1 MKIGIRIPG
10 AGPWAGPD
18 AIETVSTYA
27 ERIGFDS
34 LWMTD
39 HIALPTEIKTPY
51 PYTASGKFLW
61 PSDTPYLE
69 TLTALT
75 WAAASTDRI
84 EIGTS
89 IITLPWRPLVLT
101 AKTLV
106 SLDVLS
112 GGRLIVGVGAGWMRE
127 QFEILGAD
135 FENRGPRMTE
145 EIRALKHMWESDEV
159 HHDGEFHHLH
169 NFKIY
174 PKPVRP
180 EGIPVWIGG
189 FKSSPLRRAA
199 EVGDGW
205 HPLSLPPDG
214 YAEKLKRLKE
224 LLELNGRTI
233 NDITLTA
240 RPLKSAPYTP
250 ETLEA
255 YHELGVVH
263 MVCDT
268 SFEHAALEQALEELD
283 HLAGT
288 LLPTARRL
296 GGSTV
301 ASKD

>member
-18 AIETVSTYA
+18 AIETVATHA

-51 PYTASGKFLW
+51 PYSANGKFLW

-75 WAAASTDRI
+75 WAAACTEKI

-101 AKTLV
+101 AKMMV

-112 GGRLIVGVGAGWMRE
+112 RGRLTIGVGVGWMKE
-127 QFEILGAD
+127 QFEILGAN

-145 EIRALKHMWESDEV
+145 EIRALKHMWERDDV
-159 HHDGEFHHLH
+159 DFDGEFHQLH

-180 EGIPVWIGG
+180 EGIPIWIGG
-189 FKSSPLRRAA
+189 FKKGPMRRAA

-205 HPLSLPPDG
+205 HPLALPPEG
-214 YAEKLKRLKE
+214 YAEKLKDLE
-224 LLELNGRTI
+224 QLLEQNGRTLD
-233 NDITLTA
+233 DITLTA
-240 RPLKSAPYTP
+240 RPLKAAPYTL

-268 SFEHAALEQALEELD
+268 SFEHTTLEQALEELD
-283 HLAGT
+283 QLAET
-288 LLPTARRL
+288 LLPAARRL
-296 GGSTV
+296 RDTTP
-301 ASKD
+301 A